1 VPGPV
6 GPPVKGSDALG
17 IVGSDVL
24 EIVEKQIDDIHR
36 DLDVQ
41 MKRIAQIQQQMD
53 ELRAMVRR
61 VLSSHEI
68 PV

>member
-1 VPGPV
+1 
-6 GPPVKGSDALG
+6 
-17 IVGSDVL
+17 VL

-53 ELRAMVRR
+53 ELRAMVRG
-61 VLSSHEI
+61 VLLERRQERFG
-68 PV
+68 

>member
-6 GPPVKGSDALG
+6 GPPEK
-17 IVGSDVL
+17 GSDVL

-41 MKRIAQIQQQMD
+41 MRRISQIQQQID
-53 ELRAMVRR
+53 ELRALVRR
-61 VLSSHEI
+61 VLSSNEI
-68 PV
+68 SV